1 MISSFVKNGRL
12 MSLTI
17 VLLIVSGLG
26 AISTMPRMEDPRMTN
41 RMASVLTQF
50 PGASAERIEVLIT
63 EKIEQ
68 KLRILPEIKLIQ
80 SVSRPGISAV
90 SIELLSEVTDPV
102 PVWSKVRDLLGDV
115 SPFLPPNSLKPVLR
129 DDRTHAFTQLI
140 AVNWQY
146 DNETDIASLG
156 RFAKALQNRLR
167 LVPGTDLV
175 TLFGEG
181 KEEILVEVD
190 QSQIRALHLSNQ
202 QISQA
207 IQMSDAK
214 VSAGQLTNEHNQ
226 MQVELVGAFDTV
238 TRIQQI
244 PISKSD
250 TGSVLQLGDIA
261 SIRKTLAWPASEIA
275 IVNDKP
281 ALVVATRML
290 PNLRID
296 KWTAQVDEVVKQFN
310 KELPQNIGTEVLFS
324 QNKYTEERLTS
335 LVENIAL
342 GFILISLVL
351 LLTLGWRSAL
361 IVSTSLPLTVLFTLS
376 VMNFYG
382 IPIHQM
388 SVTGLVVALGIM
400 VDNAIVMTDTIQ
412 TKRQQGFRRLAS
424 VSYAVKHLWL
434 PLLGSTLTT
443 ILAFMPLIL
452 MPGAAGEFVSG
463 IAYSVIFSLIGS
475 YLISHTIV
483 AGLAGRFLLK
493 GNITENSAQVGAVT
507 QSNKHHIASKKK
519 WYSAGVNFPQLNNA
533 FVFLLN
539 KALTFKRTTIAMVF
553 TLPLLGFVFSSD
565 LQEQFFP
572 PSDRDM
578 FQIELFL
585 PAQAS
590 IIKSRQ
596 ATDTVTQY
604 LKEQQGIKAVR
615 WFIGKNAPSFY
626 YNLMPNKDGLQNYA
640 QAMVTTHNLKD
651 ANRLIPELQSA
662 LDNLVPQAQ
671 ILVRKLEQGPP
682 FNAPVELRVYGPN
695 LDTLQTIGNDLR
707 KVMTQTKDIVHTRM
721 SLQPGMPKVWVD
733 ADESAAALVGLS
745 LVDIARQL
753 QGTLSGEVNGSI
765 IEATES
771 IPVRVR
777 TANSN
782 KKEVA
787 DLANINLVTPESAS
801 KSMQDN
807 HSLKSIPLTT
817 IADLSL
823 KPSRGAIPHRDGFRV
838 NVVEGYL
845 TANVLPSVVL
855 TRIQAN
861 LSALNY
867 QLPSGYK
874 LEIGGES
881 AQRDKAVG
889 ELLASVG
896 VIITLLITIV
906 VLSFNSFRLGAI
918 IFFSA
923 FQSIGLGLLTVYL
936 FDYPFGFTV
945 IIGLL
950 GLMGLAINASIVII
964 AEFKSS
970 PEAVKG
976 DTDAIIKSV
985 QSCTR
990 HITSTTITTVGGFLP
1005 LILAGGGFW
1014 PPFAV
1019 AIAGGTVLT
1028 TLLSFLFVPAAF
1040 TLFSRQKAFEVSEL
1054 DTKNEE
1060 ARSDFLRSE
1069 QGHR

>member
-41 RMASVLTQF
+41 RMASVLTQY
-50 PGASAERIEVLIT
+50 PGASAERIEVLVT

-90 SIELLSEVTDPV
+90 SIELLSEVTDPA

-115 SPFLPPNSLKPVLR
+115 APFLPPNALKPILR
-129 DDRTHAFTQLI
+129 DDRTYAFTQLI

-146 DNETDIASLG
+146 DDETDIASLG

-181 KEEILVEVD
+181 QEEILVEVEQA
-190 QSQIRALHLSNQ
+190 QSRALHLSNRE
-202 QISQA
+202 ISRA

-214 VSAGQLTNEHNQ
+214 VSAGQLTNKHNQ
-226 MQVELVGAFDTV
+226 MQVELVGAFDTI

-244 PISKSD
+244 PISHNDS
-250 TGSVLQLGDIA
+250 GSILQLGDIA
-261 SIRKTLAWPASEIA
+261 TISKTLAWPASEIA
-275 IVNDKP
+275 IINDKP

-296 KWTAQVDEVVKQFN
+296 KWTAQVDEVVSQFN

-342 GFILISLVL
+342 GFVLICLVL

-361 IVSTSLPLTVLFTLS
+361 IVGASLPLTVLFTLS
-376 VMNFYG
+376 FMSFYG

-443 ILAFMPLIL
+443 ILAFMPLVL
-452 MPGAAGEFVSG
+452 MPGAAGEFVGG

-483 AGLAGRFLLK
+483 AGLAGRFLPK
-493 GNITENSAQVGAVT
+493 GSVSS
-507 QSNKHHIASKKK
+507 SNLEADTSVQQHKKNTTSQAK
-519 WYSAGVNFPQLNNA
+519 WHSAGINFPRLNIA
-533 FVFLLN
+533 FASLLN
-539 KALTFKRTTIAMVF
+539 VALTYKKTTIILVF
-553 TLPLLGFVFSSD
+553 TLPLLGFVFSNQ

-590 IIKSRQ
+590 IIKTRE

-604 LKEQQGIKAVR
+604 LKVQDGIKHVR

-640 QAMVTTHNLKD
+640 QAMVTTENLTD
-651 ANRLIPELQSA
+651 ANRLVPALQTA
-662 LDNLVPQAQ
+662 LDKLVPQAQ

-682 FNAPVELRVYGPN
+682 FNAPVELRVFGPN
-695 LDTLQTIGNDLR
+695 LDTLQSVGNDLR
-707 KVMTQTKDIVHTRM
+707 NIMTQTEDVIHTRM
-721 SLQPGMPKVWVD
+721 SLQPGMPKVWVN
-733 ADESAAALVGLS
+733 ADESAASLVGLS
-745 LVDIARQL
+745 LIDIANQL
-753 QGTLSGEVNGSI
+753 QSTLSGDLNGSI
-765 IEATES
+765 IESTES

-777 TANSN
+777 TANTN
-782 KKEVA
+782 KNQVA
-787 DLANINLVTPESAS
+787 DLANINLITPLSAS
-801 KSMQDN
+801 NNAQESN
-807 HSLKSIPLTT
+807 TLTTIPLTS

-838 NVVEGYL
+838 NVVEGYI

-855 TRIQAN
+855 ARIQQK
-861 LSALNY
+861 LQELNY

-881 AQRDKAVG
+881 AQRNQAVG

-896 VIITLLITIV
+896 VILTLLITIV

-918 IFFSA
+918 IFFCA
-923 FQSIGLGLLTVYL
+923 FQSVGLGLLTIYL

-945 IIGLL
+945 IIALL

-964 AEFKSS
+964 AELKSDK
-970 PEAVKG
+970 EAVQG
-976 DTDAIIKSV
+976 DTGAIIKGV

-1028 TLLSFLFVPAAF
+1028 TLLSFFFVPAAF
-1040 TLFSRQKAFEVSEL
+1040 TLFSRQKPFELAQQLE
-1054 DTKNEE
+1054 
-1060 ARSDFLRSE
+1060 
-1069 QGHR
+1069 G